1 MAKNISDKTKK
12 LILDEI
18 SNAYKTLYQ
27 TLQIH
32 PEIFDSS
39 ELVDFTIR
47 HSVFAPEFSYDPFI
61 DKSLSFSQDEI
72 DNAIANRKNKLDFQN
87 KNENPSPIQKA
98 MWNAIKEQHRNNQS
112 FAWIYDPQKSIIWNA
127 SMANAIVTRNTQ
139 KRAELVR
146 SLQDQHISMPELRH
160 NFDNAIKNALSKLE
174 YPTNIKLPEPLVIRS
189 LFSPAQSDIIPEND
203 FKRMVRTYINR
214 YNTLRNQNKLET
226 TSVYNLKIIFDTNFN
241 YRYNIKQFV
250 TNHKS
255 RF

>member
-1 MAKNISDKTKK
+1 MTKNINDKTKK

-47 HSVFAPEFSYDPFI
+47 NSVFDPEFSYDPFI

-72 DNAIANRKNKLDFQN
+72 DNAIANRKNKLEFQN

-98 MWNAIKEQHRNNQS
+98 MWNAIKEQHKNNQS
-112 FAWIYDPQKSIIWNA
+112 FAWIYDPQKSIVWNA
-127 SMANAIVTRNTQ
+127 SIANAIVTRNTQ

-146 SLQDQHISMPELRH
+146 SLEKQHISMPELRH
-160 NFDNAIKNALSKLE
+160 NFEDSITNALSKLE
-174 YPTNIKLPEPLVIRS
+174 YPKNIEIRKPLVIRS
-189 LFSPAQSDIIPEND
+189 LFSPSQSDIIPEKD

-214 YNTLRNQNKLET
+214 YNTLRNKNQLET
-226 TSVYNLKIIFDTNFN
+226 NSVFNLRIIFDTNFS